1 MDENLKILDKTEDG
15 LLIAETKQYVANKQ
29 DIVNELTNIK
39 WQKEDLLVQNKNI
52 QVRYKAL
59 LERERIF
66 EEALKRF
73 ESTEKVEDI
82 PTLGEQQ

>member
-1 MDENLKILDKTEDG
+1 MNENLKILDKTEDG

-52 QVRYKAL
+52 QARYKAL
-59 LERERIF
+59 LKRERIF

>member
-52 QVRYKAL
+52 QARYKAL

-73 ESTEKVEDI
+73 ESTEKVEEI

>member
-1 MDENLKILDKTEDG
+1 MDEKLKILDKTEDG

-39 WQKEDLLVQNKNI
+39 WQKEDLLAQNKNI
-52 QVRYKAL
+52 QVRYRAL

-66 EEALKRF
+66 EDALKRF
-73 ESTEKVEDI
+73 ESTEKVEEI